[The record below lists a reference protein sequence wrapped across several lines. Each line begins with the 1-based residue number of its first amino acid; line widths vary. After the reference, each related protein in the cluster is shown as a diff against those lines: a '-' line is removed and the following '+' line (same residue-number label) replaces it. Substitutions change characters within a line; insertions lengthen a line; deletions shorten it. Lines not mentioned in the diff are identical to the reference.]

1 MPAQVTKRERGILRG
16 CSGQAMVEGALV
28 LLLLFVF
35 LFAVFEVGRLI
46 QVQQAL
52 TDAAREGAR
61 RSIAPLTQTSILPT
75 PADVT
80 GVVEGYLEAA
90 SLDKNLATITVD
102 QSVTLAGSTTQYSRV
117 TVTYPYQVMTIRMFG
132 MLNMNLTGSSLM
144 RNETSP

>member
-1 MPAQVTKRERGILRG
+1 MPAQVIKRERGVLRDF
-16 CSGQAMVEGALV
+16 SGQAMVEGALV

-61 RSIAPLTQTSILPT
+61 RSIVPLTQTSILPT

-80 GVVEGYLEAA
+80 SVVEGYLEAA

>member
-1 MPAQVTKRERGILRG
+1 MPAQVIKREQGVLRG
-16 CSGQAMVEGALV
+16 FSGQAMVEGALV

-61 RSIAPLTQTSILPT
+61 RSIVPLTKTSILPT

-80 GVVEGYLEAA
+80 SVVEAYLEAA

-102 QSVTLAGSTTQYSRV
+102 QSVILGGSTTQYSRV
-117 TVTYPYQVMTIRMFG
+117 TVTYPYQVMTISMFG

>member
-1 MPAQVTKRERGILRG
+1 
-16 CSGQAMVEGALV
+16 MVEGALV

-80 GVVEGYLEAA
+80 SFVEGYLEAA

>member
-1 MPAQVTKRERGILRG
+1 M
-16 CSGQAMVEGALV
+16 
-28 LLLLFVF
+28 LLFVF

-80 GVVEGYLEAA
+80 SFVEGYLEAA

>member
-1 MPAQVTKRERGILRG
+1 MYAGSSNKAGMG
-16 CSGQAMVEGALV
+16 KAMVEGALV

-80 GVVEGYLEAA
+80 SVVEGYLEAA